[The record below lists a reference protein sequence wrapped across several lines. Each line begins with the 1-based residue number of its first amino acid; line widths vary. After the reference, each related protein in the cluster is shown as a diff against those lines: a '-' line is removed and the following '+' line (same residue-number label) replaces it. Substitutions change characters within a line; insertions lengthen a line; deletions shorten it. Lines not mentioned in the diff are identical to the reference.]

1 MKWFPDSFSYFISC
15 VVGLVVSFVAMVISG
30 IGCVFGNES
39 GCNFFTQ
46 ATEIFSQAAPPV
58 FVPIFLLIAGFLL
71 IRHGSAIFGGFGRLV
86 FGLLKALVAVP
97 LFLLRA
103 LVAIPLSILRAIARL
118 PAWLHYVFVPHPAA
132 RVLNQAHGAV
142 TPRPIDAQQL
152 ADVVRDEPKPPFW
165 FWLVPSFVTRNM
177 AKKAKAH
184 EERLRAETEMMKAAV
199 ERERARGSYE
209 RHGRSGK

>member
-39 GCNFFTQ
+39 GCKFLTQ

-58 FVPIFLLIAGFLL
+58 FVPIFLLIAGFQL
-71 IRHGSAIFGGFGRLV
+71 IRHGSAIFGGLARLV
-86 FGLLKALVAVP
+86 VGLLKAVIAVP
-97 LFLLRA
+97 LL
-103 LVAIPLSILRAIARL
+103 ILRAIARL
-118 PAWLHYVFVPHPAA
+118 PAWLHYIFVPHPAA

-152 ADVVRDEPKPPFW
+152 ADVVRDEAKPPFW

-209 RHGRSGK
+209 RHGRSGT

>member
-1 MKWFPDSFSYFISC
+1 MRPICKGGGELKWFPDSFSYFISC
-15 VVGLVVSFVAMVISG
+15 VVGLVVSFVAMVVSG
-30 IGCVFGNES
+30 IGCMFGNES
-39 GCNFFTQ
+39 GCNFFRQ

-58 FVPIFLLIAGFLL
+58 FVPIFLLIAGFQL
-71 IRHGSAIFGGFGRLV
+71 IRHGSAIFGGLGRLV
-86 FGLLKALVAVP
+86 VGLLKAVIAVP
-97 LFLLRA
+97 LL
-103 LVAIPLSILRAIARL
+103 ILRAIARL

-152 ADVVRDEPKPPFW
+152 ADVVRDEAKPPFW

-209 RHGRSGK
+209 RHGRSGT